1 MIFPLDIIRMI
12 CAVVFILFLPG
23 FAISLFL
30 LSNKNGI
37 SAIDRIVFSFGF
49 SIFYVSVFGSFSLL
63 IVKLLGTSNIV
74 DQMPFFFFSFY
85 VALLLLRIVKIDR
98 FKLKNKLNK
107 ISSLKTV
114 KLKIS
119 LIILGFLLITSL
131 FVHGGI
137 LKGKYLY
144 FGGDVAWHSGAT
156 REILDGQFP
165 PNGPYKDMP
174 NAYPWV
180 YHLTL
185 ALMSYVFGIDVLASI
200 HSITLVEIFLFIL
213 ALFVLVRKIFDE
225 KTAIIASYLACFA
238 GGLGWIK
245 FLSEGNGV
253 GDIIVTAD
261 IPTQLNKAFG
271 DLVYGWSAN
280 SSYYLIQPAV
290 PYDIAFVIF
299 LIANIVLLDYFKKPS
314 LVNLSSLILLS
325 STMMLTHIKL
335 FIAFFVEIS
344 TFMLI
349 RLLYNMRA
357 RAHPKSKKNMNF
369 RYLKHFLILL
379 GLSLLLSSL
388 WWVPYLSNLLIAGKW
403 VKTTEKYSLTP
414 PTMKIMPFQYF
425 ITAYGVPLILGL
437 YGFLKLIKRKNVL
450 RTEKYALLVSWF
462 VGLLAFSRVFYILII
477 NLPSTSFLE
486 GIFRQ
491 SHYFVIFHL
500 ALIICASRGL
510 ISLATYIGNHKRSI
524 TMVCLLLTLTLS
536 APSTFLMAAA
546 VDGMTENSSFTKNG
560 TPQAMIEIINHT
572 AKKAI
577 IATDPTMTYYVW
589 KFTGKDMVY
598 NIKPRE
604 GWDIFSYT
612 GFSQDERYNDT
623 IELLSLNSTLE
634 ARIKIVSKYSVKYL
648 ILFDMEWV
656 VKDFPGSRVEDLP
669 EPIFSLVYSYQDV
682 DIKHGIKYR
691 VYEVNTSLLYE
702 V

>member
-1 MIFPLDIIRMI
+1 MIFPLDVFRMI
-12 CAVVFILFLPG
+12 CGVVFILFLPG
-23 FAISLFL
+23 FALSLFL
-30 LSNKNGI
+30 LSKK
-37 SAIDRIVFSFGF
+37 SSVLTIDRIVFSFGF
-49 SIFYVSVFGSFSLL
+49 SVFYISVFGIFSLSM
-63 IVKLLGTSNIV
+63 VRLLGTSNVI
-74 DQMPFFFFSFY
+74 DQVSFFFLFY
-85 VALLLLRIVKIDR
+85 IALIILKIVKIDR
-98 FKLKNKLNK
+98 LKFRNELNK
-107 ISSLKTV
+107 ISSIKTV
-114 KLKIS
+114 KSKMRARKS
-119 LIILGFLLITSL
+119 LVLLGFLLITSL

-144 FGGDVAWHSGAT
+144 LGGDVAWHSGVT

-165 PNGPYKDMP
+165 PNGPYRGMP

-185 ALMSYVFGIDVLASI
+185 ALMSYVFGIDVLTSI
-200 HSITLVEIFLFIL
+200 NLVTLVEIILFIL
-213 ALFVLVRKIFDE
+213 CVFVLVRKIFDE
-225 KTAIIASYLACFA
+225 KTAIIASCLACFA

-245 FLSEGNGV
+245 FLLEGNSV

-261 IPTQLNKAFG
+261 IPTQLSKAFG

-280 SSYYLIQPAV
+280 SSYFLIQPAV
-290 PYDIAFVIF
+290 PFDIAFVVF
-299 LIANIVLLDYFKKPS
+299 LIANITLLNYFKKRS
-314 LVNLSSLILLS
+314 LVSLGPLILLS
-325 STMMLTHIKL
+325 SAMMLTHIKL
-335 FIAFFVEIS
+335 FVAFFVEIS

-357 RAHPKSKKNMNF
+357 RAHLKSKKKVDF
-369 RYLKHFLILL
+369 KYLKHFLILL
-379 GLSLLLSSL
+379 GLSLLLSSP
-388 WWVPYLSNLLIAGKW
+388 WWAPYLSNLLITGKW

-414 PTMKIMPFQYF
+414 PTTKIMPFQFF
-425 ITAYGVPLILGL
+425 ITAYGVPLLLGL
-437 YGFLKLIKRKNVL
+437 YGFLKLIKKKNVL
-450 RTEKYALLVSWF
+450 RTEKYVLLISWF
-462 VGLLAFSRVFYILII
+462 VGLLAFSRIFYVLII

-524 TMVCLLLTLTLS
+524 TMVCLLLTLILS

-546 VDGMTENSSFTKNG
+546 VNGMIEKPSFTKNG

-572 AKKAI
+572 SKEAM

-589 KFTGKDMVY
+589 KFTGKDMIY

-604 GWDIFSYT
+604 GWDIASYT

-623 IELLSLNSTLE
+623 IELLSSNSTLE
-634 ARIKIVSKYSVKYL
+634 ARIKIVSKYNVKYV
-648 ILFDMEWV
+648 ILFDMKWV
-656 VKDFPGSRVEDLP
+656 LKDFPGSRVSDLP
-669 EPIFSLVYSYQDV
+669 EPIFSLIYNYQEAL
-682 DIKHGIKYR
+682 INYR
-691 VYEVNTSLLYE
+691 VYEVNTS
-702 V
+702 